1 MLAIGTDYA
10 VTLGNATD
18 GERKVKKHLLFVTCQ
33 NESGDDGLAYAV
45 DLAKTLQEG
54 LTILVV
60 QAKKLGQRFEDLM
73 SAVAFAEEN
82 EHETAR
88 QLVRGSESAL
98 ATTGMVEQCRMM
110 GIEAGMTTAQDDL
123 VPAISTALRNSRAV
137 DMVILSPSITRDGN
151 VSAKELQRLV
161 RTASRPVVTIARN
174 QLAIA

>member
-1 MLAIGTDYA
+1 M
-10 VTLGNATD
+10 
-18 GERKVKKHLLFVTCQ
+18 KKHLLFVTCQ

-60 QAKKLGQRFEDLM
+60 KAKKLGQRFEDIM

-82 EHETAR
+82 EHQTAR
-88 QLVRGSESAL
+88 QLAFGAGGAEVH
-98 ATTGMVEQCRMM
+98 TGMVEQCRSM
-110 GIEAGMTTAQDDL
+110 GIEAGMQTAYGEL
-123 VPAISTALRNSRAV
+123 VPAISTALLNSRAV

>member
-1 MLAIGTDYA
+1 M
-10 VTLGNATD
+10 
-18 GERKVKKHLLFVTCQ
+18 KKHLLFVTCQ

-60 QAKKLGQRFEDLM
+60 KARKLGQRFEDLM

-82 EHETAR
+82 EHGTAR
-88 QLVRGSESAL
+88 ELAGRPESPELHPAL
-98 ATTGMVEQCRMM
+98 VEQCRSM
-110 GIEAGMTTAQDDL
+110 GIEAGMTTAQGEL
-123 VPAISTALRNSRAV
+123 VPAISSALKNSRAV

-151 VSAKELQRLV
+151 VSARELQRLV

-174 QLAIA
+174 QLQIA

>member
-1 MLAIGTDYA
+1 M
-10 VTLGNATD
+10 
-18 GERKVKKHLLFVTCQ
+18 KKQLLFVTCQ
-33 NESGDDGLAYAV
+33 NESRDDGLAYAV

-60 QAKKLGQRFEDLM
+60 KARKLGRRFEDLM

-88 QLVRGSESAL
+88 ELARGTEE
-98 ATTGMVEQCRMM
+98 TQGHGGMVEQCRVL
-110 GIEAGMTTAQDDL
+110 GIEAGMQTAHEDL
-123 VPAISTALRNSRAV
+123 VPAVSAALRSSRGV

-174 QLAIA
+174 QLQTA

>member
-1 MLAIGTDYA
+1 M
-10 VTLGNATD
+10 
-18 GERKVKKHLLFVTCQ
+18 KKHLLFVTSQ

-60 QAKKLGQRFEDLM
+60 KARKLGQRFENLM

-82 EHETAR
+82 EHETALR
-88 QLVRGSESAL
+88 LARGSDDAEAYP
-98 ATTGMVEQCRMM
+98 GMVEQCRIL
-110 GIEAGMTTAQDDL
+110 GIEAGMTTAHDDL
-123 VPAISTALRNSRAV
+123 LPAINTALRNSRAV

-174 QLAIA
+174 QLQLA

>member
-1 MLAIGTDYA
+1 M
-10 VTLGNATD
+10 ATK
-18 GERKVKKHLLFVTCQ
+18 GECIVKKHLLFVTCQ

-60 QAKKLGQRFEDLM
+60 KAKKLGQRFEDIM

-88 QLVRGSESAL
+88 QLARGSDDAEAYP
-98 ATTGMVEQCRMM
+98 GMVEQCRIL
-110 GIEAGMTTAQDDL
+110 GIEAGMTTAHGDL
-123 VPAISTALRNSRAV
+123 VPAISSALKSSRAV

-151 VSAKELQRLV
+151 VSARELQRLV

-174 QLAIA
+174 QLATA

>member
-1 MLAIGTDYA
+1 M
-10 VTLGNATD
+10 
-18 GERKVKKHLLFVTCQ
+18 KKHLLFVTCQ

-60 QAKKLGQRFEDLM
+60 KAKKLGQRFEDLM

-82 EHETAR
+82 EHETAIELAR
-88 QLVRGSESAL
+88 SSEGL
-98 ATTGMVEQCRMM
+98 EVHPGMVEQCRSM
-110 GIEAGMTTAQDDL
+110 GIEAGMTTTHGDL
-123 VPAISTALRNSRAV
+123 VPAISSALRNSRAV

-174 QLAIA
+174 QLQIA

>member
-1 MLAIGTDYA
+1 M
-10 VTLGNATD
+10 
-18 GERKVKKHLLFVTCQ
+18 KKHLLFVTCQ

-60 QAKKLGQRFEDLM
+60 KAKKLGQRFEDLM
-73 SAVAFAEEN
+73 SAAAFAEEN
-82 EHETAR
+82 EHETAL
-88 QLVRGSESAL
+88 QLARGSDDTEAYP
-98 ATTGMVEQCRMM
+98 GMVEQCRSL
-110 GIEAGMTTAQDDL
+110 GIEAGMTTAHGDL

>member
-1 MLAIGTDYA
+1 M
-10 VTLGNATD
+10 
-18 GERKVKKHLLFVTCQ
+18 KKHLLFVTCQ
-33 NESGDDGLAYAV
+33 NESGDDGLAYAI

-60 QAKKLGQRFEDLM
+60 KAKRLGQRFEDIM

-88 QLVRGSESAL
+88 QLARSSDDAEAYP
-98 ATTGMVEQCRMM
+98 GMVEQCRVM
-110 GIEAGMTTAQDDL
+110 GIEAGMTTAHGDL
-123 VPAISTALRNSRAV
+123 VPAISDALRNSRAV
-137 DMVILSPSITRDGN
+137 DMVILSPNITRDGN

-174 QLAIA
+174 QLQIA

>member
-1 MLAIGTDYA
+1 MGMT
-10 VTLGNATD
+10 TK
-18 GERKVKKHLLFVTCQ
+18 GEWKVKKHLLFVTCQ

-60 QAKKLGQRFEDLM
+60 KAKKLGQRFEDIM

-82 EHETAR
+82 EHETAKE
-88 QLVRGSESAL
+88 LARGSDA
-98 ATTGMVEQCRMM
+98 AGAYPGMVEQCRTM
-110 GIEAGMTTAQDDL
+110 GIEAGMTTAHGDL
-123 VPAISTALRNSRAV
+123 VPAISSALKNSRAV

-174 QLAIA
+174 QLQLA